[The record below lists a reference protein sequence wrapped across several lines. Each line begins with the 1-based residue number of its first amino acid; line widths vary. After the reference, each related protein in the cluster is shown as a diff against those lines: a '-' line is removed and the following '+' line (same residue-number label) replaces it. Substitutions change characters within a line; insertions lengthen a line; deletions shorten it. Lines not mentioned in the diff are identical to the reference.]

1 MNSPKVRDKFSN
13 NAKRNLPVYIMKKI
27 SMILMSLP
35 LLTVINIATAS
46 HNAKNTAPFSLE
58 EATIESIHDAIT
70 NHQITCEALINKYLE
85 RIKQYNLNISKHA
98 PINAFTE
105 INVNVMDQAKKLDNI
120 YSKTQRLTGSLHCI
134 PVVLKD
140 NIDSYDSTSTS
151 GTLALLGNQ
160 PHQDA
165 FLVAK
170 LRKAGAI
177 ILGKSGMDELAAG
190 MFGINSRNGRIGN
203 AYNPD
208 KNPGGSSGG
217 SAAAVSA
224 NFSVIGI
231 GTDNSGSVR
240 IPAAFNGIYG
250 LRPSTG
256 LISQHGI
263 FPAGNLDGTAGP
275 LARTV
280 EDLARTLDVI
290 AKKDSNDV
298 KTTYIK
304 RVPTYTIY
312 LNKNGLKGKRI
323 GIVRIVGNINT
334 YQSMPN
340 DITQIFTQALRSMKQ
355 SGAII
360 VDDISLPQF
369 NNNRDF
375 NMAGMRQD
383 IDAHLASYPSVR
395 KNYQDLCE
403 SDRMRAYGNMKKC
416 LTFFESMPIKL
427 GTEYKQVLSMFN
439 KNKIYVE
446 SIMKQNHL
454 DALLVPISTTGAATY
469 DPIKVNTWRAPISSN
484 AGLPAITINLGYTD
498 SDKMPIGVELIG
510 KQYSEG
516 TLIEMAYA
524 YEKNSQP
531 RIIPIRLEKNS
542 EFEKLDIPAYNNLLT
557 SIGYKSYYEILIKHK
572 SDQSWKDLT
581 PAIFKAIVSREINK
595 IY

>member
-1 MNSPKVRDKFSN
+1 MTTQKSDGAEHSHKRD
-13 NAKRNLPVYIMKKI
+13 YMKKI
-27 SMILMSLP
+27 PMILMP
-35 LLTVINIATAS
+35 LVILAIINVAIAS
-46 HNAKNTAPFSLE
+46 HNSNKQFFSLE
-58 EATIESIHDAIT
+58 EATIESIQNAIT
-70 NHQITCEALINKYLE
+70 NHQINCEGLINKYLE
-85 RIKQYNLNISKHA
+85 RIKLYNLSISKHV

-105 INVNVMDQAKKLDNI
+105 INTNAIDQARKLDDT
-120 YSKTQRLTGSLHCI
+120 YSKTKKLAGPLHCI

-170 LRKAGAI
+170 LREAGAV
-177 ILGKSGMDELAAG
+177 ILGKGSMDELASG

-224 NFSVIGI
+224 NFAMIGI
-231 GTDNSGSVR
+231 GSDNSGSVR

-256 LISQHGI
+256 LISQRGI

-280 EDLARTLDVI
+280 EDLARVLDVI
-290 AKKDSNDV
+290 SKEDPNDT
-298 KTTYIK
+298 KTIHIP
-304 RVPTYTIY
+304 RISTYTIY
-312 LNKNGLKGKRI
+312 LNKNGLKGKHI
-323 GIVRIVGNINT
+323 GIVRSVGNINM
-334 YQSMPN
+334 YKSMPKDIIQIIKHSLQSME
-340 DITQIFTQALRSMKQ
+340 Q
-355 SGAII
+355 SGAVII
-360 VDDISLPQF
+360 DNITLPQF

-383 IDAHLASYPSVR
+383 IDGYLASYPSVR

-403 SDRMRAYGNMKKC
+403 SNRTRAYGNVKKC
-416 LTFFESMPIKL
+416 LKFFESMPIKF
-427 GTEYKQVLSMFN
+427 GEKYKNALNMFN
-439 KNKIYVE
+439 KNKTYVE
-446 SIMKQNHL
+446 NIMKQHHL
-454 DALLVPISTTGAATY
+454 DALLVPISITGSATY
-469 DPIKVNTWRAPISSN
+469 DPYKVITWRAPIASN
-484 AGLPAITINLGYTD
+484 AGLPAVTINLGYTD
-498 SDKMPIGVELIG
+498 SDKMPVGVELVG

-516 TLIEMAYA
+516 SLIEIAYA
-524 YEKNSQP
+524 YESSSQP
-531 RIIPIRLEKNS
+531 RIIPGMPEKNP
-542 EFEKLDIPAYNNLLT
+542 EFEKFDIPEYNNLLT
-557 SIGYKSYYEILIKHK
+557 TLGYKSYYEVLIRHK

-581 PAIFKAIVSREINK
+581 PVTFKGIVNHEINE
-595 IY
+595 IH

>member
-1 MNSPKVRDKFSN
+1 MT
-13 NAKRNLPVYIMKKI
+13 
-27 SMILMSLP
+27 LMSLVLP
-35 LLTVINIATAS
+35 IVTNIA
-46 HNAKNTAPFSLE
+46 NAGDNLKNNTVFSLE
-58 EATIESIHDAIT
+58 EATIESIHDAIK
-70 NHQITCEALINKYLE
+70 NHQITCEALVNKYLE
-85 RIKQYNLNISKHA
+85 RIKLYNLSISKHA

-105 INVNVMDQAKKLDNI
+105 INVNVINQAKKLDDA
-120 YSKTQRLTGSLHCI
+120 YSKIQQLTGSLHCI

-160 PHQDA
+160 PYQDA

-170 LRKAGAI
+170 LREAGAI
-177 ILGKSGMDELAAG
+177 IFGKGGMDELASG

-217 SAAAVSA
+217 PAAAVSA

-256 LISQHGI
+256 LISQRGI

-280 EDLARTLDVI
+280 EDLARTLDII
-290 AKKDSNDV
+290 AKEDPSDI
-298 KTTYIK
+298 KTV
-304 RVPTYTIY
+304 RVQRAPTYTAY
-312 LNKNGLKGKRI
+312 LNKNGLNGKRI
-323 GIVRIVGNINT
+323 GVVRSIGNIDT
-334 YQSMPN
+334 YKSMPS
-340 DITQIFTQALRSMKQ
+340 DVAQTFTQSLQSMKQ
-355 SGAII
+355 LGAII
-360 VDDISLPQF
+360 VDNISLPQF
-369 NNNRDF
+369 NNNRDS

-383 IDAHLASYPSVR
+383 IDTYLASYPSVR

-403 SDRMRAYGNMKKC
+403 SNRTRVYGNIKKC
-416 LTFFESMPIKL
+416 LKFLESMPIKF
-427 GTEYKQVLSMFN
+427 GTEYKQALSMFN

-446 SIMKQNHL
+446 NIMKQRHL
-454 DALLVPISTTGAATY
+454 DALLVPISTTGTATY
-469 DPIKVNTWRAPISSN
+469 DAAEVNTWRAPISSN
-484 AGLPAITINLGYTD
+484 AGLPAITINLGYMG
-498 SDKMPIGVELIG
+498 SDKMPVGVELVG

-516 TLIEMAYA
+516 GLIEIAYA
-524 YEKNSQP
+524 YEKKSQP
-531 RIIPIRLEKNS
+531 RIIPVMPEKS
-542 EFEKLDIPAYNNLLT
+542 PEFEKLDIPAYNNFLT
-557 SIGYKSYYEILIKHK
+557 NIGYSSYYEVLIKHK

-581 PAIFKAIVSREINK
+581 PAIFKEIVNREINK
-595 IY
+595 TH